1 MKPHPPSLAT
11 WLLEH
16 LIRREDNEALAGD
29 LSEEFAQGRSV
40 TWYWYQVFVAILVAL
55 SKELRT
61 RWVTILFAV
70 IVSGVVSYR
79 QIWHSFEFEGL
90 FTWGIKLP
98 WPVSLVFTI
107 ALWSAAEGLVFV
119 VAFSAYLAV
128 IRRFNLHSFLKGVL
142 VALVL
147 LKSWEPSFNLPMDS
161 APSRRSLLYR
171 DLAIALI
178 FQPCAGDVGSTT
190 KVLHSESATRPNR
203 QPHLK
208 RG

>member
-1 MKPHPPSLAT
+1 MKSHPPSLAT

-40 TWYWYQVFVAILVAL
+40 TWYWHQVFVAILVAL

-61 RWVTILFAV
+61 RWVTFLFAI

-98 WPVSLVFTI
+98 WPVSLLFTI

-119 VAFSAYLAV
+119 VAFSAYLGA

-142 VALVL
+142 VALVPL
-147 LKSWEPSFNLPMDS
+147 SLGNLALSCLWIVHP
-161 APSRRSLLYR
+161 PVVLFFTVIWRLPLFFSLV
-171 DLAIALI
+171 LATWGAR
-178 FQPCAGDVGSTT
+178 P
-190 KVLHSESATRPNR
+190 KVLRSESATRPI
-203 QPHLK
+203 
-208 RG
+208 

>member
-61 RWVTILFAV
+61 RWVTFLFAI

-98 WPVSLVFTI
+98 WPVSLLFTI

-119 VAFSAYLAV
+119 VAFSAYLGT

-142 VALVL
+142 VALVPL
-147 LKSWEPSFNLPMDS
+147 SLGNLALSCLWIVHP
-161 APSRRSLLYR
+161 PVVLFFTVIWRLPLFFSLV
-171 DLAIALI
+171 LATWGAR
-178 FQPCAGDVGSTT
+178 P
-190 KVLHSESATRPNR
+190 KVLRSESATRPI
-203 QPHLK
+203 
-208 RG
+208 